1 MSRVL
6 HRVGWIGSAIVGVFL
21 LFAVAADLAADR
33 STGLPADHEGA
44 FTALAG
50 QTFQTVRSAN
60 PGVAGYVTSLEVGYA
75 LHELTFALLFLAI
88 VVIPLRRRQPWA
100 WWACWAVMVANLGYT
115 FTLARYDSA
124 ILARSLIAVVAVPVL
139 LALCAP
145 AVFRNADLAAG

>member
-6 HRVGWIGSAIVGVFL
+6 HRVGWIGLTIVGVFL
-21 LFAVAADLAADR
+21 LFAVAADLASDR

-50 QTFQTVRSAN
+50 RTFQSLRSAS

-88 VVIPLRRRQPWA
+88 VVIPLRRRRPWA

-115 FTLARYDSA
+115 FTLARHDSA

-145 AVFRNADLAAG
+145 AVFRNADTEAQ